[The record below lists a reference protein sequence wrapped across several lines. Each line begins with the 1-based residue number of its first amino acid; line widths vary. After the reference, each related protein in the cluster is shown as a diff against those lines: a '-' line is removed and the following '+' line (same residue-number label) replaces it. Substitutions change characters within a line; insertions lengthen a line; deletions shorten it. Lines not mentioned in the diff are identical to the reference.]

1 MYTSLGP
8 FVVWFTILA
17 VCAFAYFKGD
27 HAERWG
33 ALTVVGGSV
42 YALAIH
48 LLLPKELRPIFLLMG
63 EGVMGVTFLMLAMR
77 YPSAWLGVVVLLQAI
92 QCSLHAYYLVGERK
106 HDLTY
111 AVINNVDTLGILTCL
126 TIGTLLAWRRRT
138 QAAK

>member
-27 HAERWG
+27 RPERWG
-33 ALTVVGGSV
+33 AVTVLGGSI
-42 YALAIH
+42 YALLIH
-48 LLLPKELRPIFLLMG
+48 LLMPEELRPTLLLLG
-63 EGVMGVTFLMLAMR
+63 EGVMGVVYLMLAMR

-106 HDLTY
+106 RDLTY
-111 AVINNVDTLGILTCL
+111 AVINNIDTLGILACL
-126 TIGTLLAWRRRT
+126 TLGAVLAWRRRIR
-138 QAAK
+138 AEK